1 MRAPS
6 ATPSG
11 TSKAG
16 LEALKLTNHRAFGST
31 GALLDIKPTAGPFQ
45 P

>member
-1 MRAPS
+1 MADERV
-6 ATPSG
+6 
-11 TSKAG
+11 
-16 LEALKLTNHRAFGST
+16 FGST